1 MADFDFSVLGTREHP
16 TLGLDTFGDAPL
28 DGAPVG
34 SGATLAN
41 PEKITVPDPQPGTYT
56 LVADNYAG
64 GTAQYDWS
72 GTVSFRNPNPPS
84 PTGTKE
90 AWLLS
95 CSDKRGNVLA
105 TREVIV
111 DRGEAVDV
119 GNACKRN
126 KE

>member
-1 MADFDFSVLGTREHP
+1 MTAH
-16 TLGLDTFGDAPL
+16 DAN
-28 DGAPVG
+28 GQ
-34 SGATLAN
+34 SG
-41 PEKITVPDPQPGTYT
+41 
-56 LVADNYAG
+56 G
-64 GTAQYDWS
+64 GTAEYDWS
-72 GTVSFRNPNPPS
+72 GTVGFRNPDFYS

-95 CSDKRGNVLA
+95 CADKRGNVLA

>member
-1 MADFDFSVLGTREHP
+1 MG
-16 TLGLDTFGDAPL
+16 
-28 DGAPVG
+28 
-34 SGATLAN
+34 
-41 PEKITVPDPQPGTYT
+41 
-56 LVADNYAG
+56 
-64 GTAQYDWS
+64 
-72 GTVSFRNPNPPS
+72 FRNPDPYS

-95 CSDKRGNVLA
+95 CADKRGNVLA

-126 KE
+126 KD